1 MRKKS
6 SDQPVIAVRPP
17 RKDGLL
23 RKVARVGATVVAAR
37 VAADTGTAQ
46 VIGLLAG
53 TGAKRRIMRHPMGT
67 LFVTGAYMA
76 GKVYEA
82 KREADRK
89 RVAKALPDDSPPP
102 ILIEEARKA
111 RKG

>member
-37 VAADTGTAQ
+37 VAADTGKKG

-53 TGAKRRIMRHPMGT
+53 MGAKRLIMRHPMGT

-89 RVAKALPDDSPPP
+89 RMAKALPDTSPPP